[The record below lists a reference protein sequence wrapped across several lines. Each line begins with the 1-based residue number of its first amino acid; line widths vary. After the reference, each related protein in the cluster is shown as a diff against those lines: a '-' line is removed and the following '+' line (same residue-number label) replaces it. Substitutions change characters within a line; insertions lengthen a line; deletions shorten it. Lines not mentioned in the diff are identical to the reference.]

1 MVFIT
6 NGAVGVGYRLFNE
19 IFYGMSIIMSKTK
32 KIISPINDYSCLSN
46 KSSEFLYKPI
56 EYVEA
61 LAMRKYNFNCLMQDP
76 VAKRIKQEIAKTYK
90 YVIQEPLH
98 EHRDEMASKFENR
111 IDYVDISAYGIGKVK
126 VEGNGQDEKEKEL
139 EKIEQDSIQHNSTP
153 VSRIYYKILNFDKS
167 LKNIQYSL
175 ASMATRQEDRF
186 QMVFGQKAPDEFQ
199 RQLMERLFQTDAED
213 EEFTIKESIK

>member
-1 MVFIT
+1 MMKKQKSKSILKQLTQNFDSNKQRQFLVEFVQMLEPRFYDKNSYMIQDQYEEIFEVVFIT

-90 YVIQEPLH
+90 YVI
-98 EHRDEMASKFENR
+98 
-111 IDYVDISAYGIGKVK
+111 
-126 VEGNGQDEKEKEL
+126 
-139 EKIEQDSIQHNSTP
+139 
-153 VSRIYYKILNFDKS
+153 
-167 LKNIQYSL
+167 
-175 ASMATRQEDRF
+175 
-186 QMVFGQKAPDEFQ
+186 
-199 RQLMERLFQTDAED
+199 
-213 EEFTIKESIK
+213 